1 MSQNLCVETPDLFLV
16 PYIPGHVPKYHEW
29 MKTDELQELT
39 ASEPLT
45 LYEVGLSVLFCY
57 VGVVG

>member
-1 MSQNLCVETPDLFLV
+1 M

-45 LYEVGLSVLFCY
+45 LDEVGLSGLFCY
-57 VGVVG
+57 VGVVGEMTCFVHLNRPW